1 MKITIDELVVYFPF
15 EVVYK
20 EQFEYMKNLKAI
32 LDDKSHG
39 IIEMPTGTG
48 KTVSM
53 FALCTSYKLAYPDRL
68 SKIVFCTRTLS
79 QLQKATE
86 ELRAVE
92 KNLRANGM
100 KPLLSHVISARR
112 NLCINPE
119 VNIIPDRDKLDTCCK
134 KRVKYKTPSS
144 CSFYDNYLTQ
154 PIQLNAA
161 SSTLNIEDLL
171 EMGKDQHICPYF
183 SAKSLIASSD
193 FILCNYPYIIDYKV
207 NEELLKNLTKESIVI
222 IDEAHNIDDV
232 CVDSMTL
239 KIDKFLLDKAH
250 ENLQTLVGQY
260 DKRKQENL
268 DIFEKEYKKLIS
280 STRNQMEV
288 EGKSKSQNGAN
299 GQNHKMMQNLESMDK
314 EKMKSLDVM
323 PGSLRKATHFFS
335 FTRRILAYLS
345 NFMKQREVLIFESDS
360 FIHHLKVSTHID
372 ESGLLFAS
380 KRLQSLLETI
390 QFLDIDEIIPLSV
403 VFSFAETLASFSK
416 GFRIIFEPFYDT
428 GKKVSPVLQL
438 VCLDSS
444 IAMKSILNVAGSVV
458 LTSGTMTPMDLY
470 TRILD
475 LGKTRAISIE
485 PQKSRNNISP
495 LIVTKANDQSFLTT
509 EFSER
514 GNGIVSKNYGELL
527 VELARIVP
535 DGIVVFFPSYSYME
549 EIVTEWNK
557 LALIEDL
564 LKYKLLFIETKD
576 QAQTSLALQNYKN
589 AIERG
594 RGGIFLCVAR
604 GKVAEGVDFK
614 NHLGRCALVIG
625 IPFQYTKSRALMC
638 RTEFLEKNFGIL
650 QKQFIVFDAM
660 RQTAQCL
667 GRVVRGKMDYGIM
680 ILADRRYSEE
690 KTDTLPQWIQGFI
703 KSENSDLQIN
713 LTSVIVKKYFVE
725 MSTNLT
731 PDRNSYYLSEDFIQ

>member
-1 MKITIDELVVYFPF
+1 MKVIIDELDVYFPF

-20 EQFEYMKNLKAI
+20 EQYEYMRHLKSI

-53 FALCTSYKLAYPDRL
+53 FSLCYSYKIAYPDRV
-68 SKIVFCTRTLS
+68 SKIVFCTRTIS
-79 QLQKATE
+79 QLEKATE

-92 KNLRANGM
+92 ANIRKNGL

-112 NLCINPE
+112 NLCLNE
-119 VNIIPDRDKLDTCCK
+119 DVNQHTDRDKLDTECK

-144 CSFYDNYLTQ
+144 CSYFDNHLLKAMDVD
-154 PIQLNAA
+154 PGN
-161 SSTLNIEDLL
+161 STLNIEDLL
-171 EMGKDQHICPYF
+171 EMGKTQHVCPYYA
-183 SAKSLIASSD
+183 AKALIPSSD
-193 FILCNYPYIIDYKV
+193 FVLCNYPYIIDYKV
-207 NEELLKNLTKESIVI
+207 NDTLLKSLTKESLVI

-232 CVDSMTL
+232 CVESMTL
-239 KIDKFLLDKAH
+239 RIDKFLLDKAH
-250 ENLQTLVGQY
+250 DNLQTLIGTY
-260 DKRKQENL
+260 DQRKQQNL
-268 DIFEKEYKKLIS
+268 EIFENEYKKLV
-280 STRNQMEV
+280 TNARNQMR
-288 EGKSKSQNGAN
+288 NGSVN
-299 GQNHKMMQNLESMDK
+299 GTQGNQMIQNLEKVDREKLKSMN
-314 EKMKSLDVM
+314 VM

-335 FTRRILAYLS
+335 FARRILAYLS
-345 NFMKQREVLIFESDS
+345 NFMKQREVLIHEPDS
-360 FIHHLKVSTHID
+360 FIHHLKVSTDID
-372 ESGLLFAS
+372 ESALLFAS
-380 KRLQSLLETI
+380 QRLQSLLDTI
-390 QFLDIDEIIPLSV
+390 NFLDLDEIIPLSI
-403 VFSFAETLASFSK
+403 VFSFAETLATFAK
-416 GFRIIFEPFYDT
+416 GFRVIFEPFYDT

-438 VCLDSS
+438 ACLDSS
-444 IAMKSILNVAGSVV
+444 LAMKALLNSAGSVV

-470 TRILD
+470 SRILD
-475 LGKTRAISIE
+475 LGKTKAVSIE
-485 PQKSRNNISP
+485 PQRSLNNISP

-527 VELARIVP
+527 VEMAKIVP

-557 LALIEDL
+557 LALIEEV

-576 QAQTSLALQNYKN
+576 QHQTSLALQNYKN

-625 IPFQYTKSRALMC
+625 IPFQYTKSRALIC
-638 RTEFLEKNFGIL
+638 RTEFLEKNYGIS

-680 ILADRRYSEE
+680 ILADRRYSDE
-690 KTDTLPQWIQGFI
+690 KTSALPQWIQGFI
-703 KSENSDLQIN
+703 KPENSDLQVN

-725 MSTNLT
+725 MARNLT
-731 PDRNSYYLSEDFIQ
+731 PERNSYYVKEDFIS